1 MKLLGFA
8 YLAVLLGV
16 NSATAQ
22 TTQMQLN
29 YFSDSLCS
37 DYVSSIDVTWAT
49 TVTNGVPGPNCY
61 DYNSASANSVEIA
74 NCYEN
79 ACACIFY
86 TEASCQGSQTYAF
99 SNGTNC
105 LAHAPTLFSFECWY
119 Q

>member
-29 YFSDSLCS
+29 YYSDSACS
-37 DYVSSIDVTWAT
+37 AYDSSIDVTWAT

-61 DYNSASANSVEIA
+61 DNNGGSSVDIA

-99 SNGTNC
+99 SNDTNC
-105 LAHAPTLFSFECWY
+105 LANSASQYSFECWY